1 MKRMILVI
9 FAGLLAP
16 AMLLCQGQNPEA
28 AAAHRL
34 LTARSIYVEPM
45 PDGLDQWIIQDLKA
59 WGRYQVSPT
68 LEGVDLVIRAKK
80 PNNKVLETEHGILPS
95 IRRPKA
101 PLPVLSLTVV
111 DWVTQ
116 ARVWQADIL
125 NASRKGDGPSAS
137 GPRAEIYARHMK
149 PDQIAER
156 ATNALRRYVEQL
168 QQNAGAKD

>member
-1 MKRMILVI
+1 MKRLVLLI
-9 FAGLLAP
+9 FVGVLAP
-16 AMLLCQGQNPEA
+16 ATLLCQAQSPEA
-28 AAAHRL
+28 AAAQRL

-68 LEGVDLVIRAKK
+68 REGVDLVIRAKK
-80 PNNKVLETEHGILPS
+80 PNNKLLETQRGVLPS
-95 IRRPKA
+95 IRRPKT

-125 NASRKGDGPSAS
+125 NASQKKSGSAEPGS
-137 GPRAEIYARHMK
+137 RTEIYARHMK
-149 PDQIAER
+149 PAEIAER
-156 ATNALRRYVEQL
+156 ATNALRRYVERL
-168 QQNAGAKD
+168 QQRAAAKH